1 MSSNKE
7 FIRLQDLILQ
17 KTSLEKVKLHI
28 ENRKEKTVYKW
39 VSSELSGFL
48 IKHDGDLNPY
58 VEKIISDI
66 KSENYSKLLS
76 DINSTIDIIS
86 KKINELYDYISN
98 SENM

>member
-1 MSSNKE
+1 MSNNKE
-7 FIRLQDLILQ
+7 FIRLQDLILE

-48 IKHDGDLNPY
+48 IKHDKDLNPY

-66 KSENYSKLLS
+66 KAENYSELLS
-76 DINSTIDIIS
+76 DINATIDIIS
-86 KKINELYDYISN
+86 KKINELYDYLSN
-98 SENM
+98 S

>member
-1 MSSNKE
+1 MSNNKE
-7 FIRLQDLILQ
+7 FIRLQDLILE

-48 IKHDGDLNPY
+48 IKHDKDLNPY

-66 KSENYSKLLS
+66 KTENYSELLS
-76 DINSTIDIIS
+76 DINATIDIIS
-86 KKINELYDYISN
+86 KKINELYDYLSN
-98 SENM
+98 S